1 MSREATIGALDG
13 IKTMTLMPRVLR
25 QVTGDLPPVIH
36 SVVVGH
42 IKSEAVTWILIPF
55 FAISSTMLPPHSVQ
69 TFVLKSIP
77 MSCRRRQRQS
87 TAMTLHVVIELAIFW
102 KPQSNWKY
110 GQNFLPVD
118 AGHPSRERF
127 TSRHRTQPHYTRNWM
142 QKKSPGDFWAAS
154 AAVVKGEGSPI
165 WKALEWMGARGG
177 NNRQRSCGAEVN
189 WSRDNEDGKLAVCSE
204 TMKWLQLFS
213 KPGLFFFISS
223 WHGCGSWKGVGKKDC
238 LASREFRVWQ
248 NHY

>member
-1 MSREATIGALDG
+1 
-13 IKTMTLMPRVLR
+13 MPRVLR

-69 TFVLKSIP
+69 TIVLKSIP
-77 MSCRRRQRQS
+77 LSCRRRQS

-102 KPQSNWKY
+102 KPQSNWKC

-142 QKKSPGDFWAAS
+142 QKKSPGDFWAAA
-154 AAVVKGEGSPI
+154 AAVVKGEGESN
-165 WKALEWMGARGG
+165 LEGPGMGG
-177 NNRQRSCGAEVN
+177 QR
-189 WSRDNEDGKLAVCSE
+189 RK
-204 TMKWLQLFS
+204 Q
-213 KPGLFFFISS
+213 
-223 WHGCGSWKGVGKKDC
+223 
-238 LASREFRVWQ
+238 
-248 NHY
+248 